1 MPRDWGQQ
9 FQTWSQAPSQTE
21 ADKADNAERAV
32 KKAIAASASLQEHT
46 VRVFAQG
53 SYRNRTNVR
62 QDSDVDV
69 CVLCSDTFHYQLP
82 DGKTAP
88 EFQITPAS
96 YQAAQFRADVQAALE
111 SYFGAAAV
119 GVGRKALGIH
129 ENTYRINADV
139 IACFDFR
146 LYAADQSYWEGTAL
160 LPKAGGYIM
169 NWPEQNYANGV
180 QKNDATRQSYKGVV
194 RILKNLKNEMEANGN
209 VAATEAP
216 SFFLESLAYNV
227 PDEGFLNQTYLDDV
241 RWVLAH
247 ACDETREIGGHAN
260 WLEVNAIK
268 YLFHSAQ
275 PWTRAGANLFL
286 NAAWTYV
293 GFQ

>member
-21 ADKADNAERAV
+21 ADKADNAERAI
-32 KKAIAASASLQEHT
+32 KKAIAASASLQGHV

-82 DGKTAP
+82 EGKTAP

-119 GVGRKALGIH
+119 DVGRKAFGIH
-129 ENTYRINADV
+129 ENTYRI
-139 IACFDFR
+139 
-146 LYAADQSYWEGTAL
+146 
-160 LPKAGGYIM
+160 
-169 NWPEQNYANGV
+169 
-180 QKNDATRQSYKGVV
+180 
-194 RILKNLKNEMEANGN
+194 
-209 VAATEAP
+209 
-216 SFFLESLAYNV
+216 
-227 PDEGFLNQTYLDDV
+227 
-241 RWVLAH
+241 
-247 ACDETREIGGHAN
+247 
-260 WLEVNAIK
+260 
-268 YLFHSAQ
+268 
-275 PWTRAGANLFL
+275 
-286 NAAWTYV
+286 
-293 GFQ
+293 

>member
-1 MPRDWGQQ
+1 MPRDRGQQ

-32 KKAIAASASLQEHT
+32 KKAIAASESLQRHS

-69 CVLCSDTFHYQLP
+69 CVLCSDAFFYQLP
-82 DGKTAP
+82 EGKTAP

-96 YQAAQFRADVQAALE
+96 YQAAQFRADVHAALK
-111 SYFGAAAV
+111 SYFGATAV
-119 GVGRKALGIH
+119 GVGAKAFGIH
-129 ENTYRINADV
+129 ENAYRVNADV
-139 IACFDFR
+139 VACFEFR
-146 LYAADQSYWEGTAL
+146 LYGDDQSYWEGAAL
-160 LPKAGGYIM
+160 LPKAGGFIM

-180 QKNDATRQSYKGVV
+180 TKNDATRQSYKGVV
-194 RILKNLKNEMEANGN
+194 RILKNLKSEMEANGN
-209 VAATEAP
+209 AAAAETP
-216 SFFLESLAYNV
+216 SFLLESLAYNV
-227 PDEGFLNQTYLDDV
+227 PDEGFLNQTHRDDV

-247 ACDETREIGGHAN
+247 ACNETREIGNHAN

-268 YLFHSAQ
+268 YLFHGEQ
-275 PWTRAGANLFL
+275 PWTRAGANRFL
-286 NAAWTYV
+286 NAAWAYI